1 MQYLYLS
8 ILLFMFCATTI
19 GSPLTIRHIK
29 PVSSEDTR
37 SEYFISLLTLSLEKT
52 LNSGSFKLAHAGNKM
67 VQKRAVQNLSEGISI
82 DILWTMTSK
91 EREKLLLPIRIPLL
105 KGLLGHRIFII
116 KKGNEKLFSNIN
128 NIKELKKLSAGQG
141 IGWPDTDILKSNGFK
156 VVESPT
162 YISLFKMLESNR
174 FAYFPRGVN
183 EPWSEVEQHKDK
195 NLVVEKNLLIQY
207 PAPIYFFVK
216 KDNTALASRVEKG
229 LWLAI
234 NDGSFEDLFKSHPAN
249 MDIFKKANI
258 NNRKIF
264 KVPNPLLSKETPLD
278 NKKLWYSAN

>member
-1 MQYLYLS
+1 MQAFLIFLT
-8 ILLFMFCATTI
+8 LLTFCNISI

-37 SEYFISLLTLSLEKT
+37 NEYFVSLLKLSLDKT
-52 LNSGSFKLAHAGNKM
+52 KNLGSYKLASAGNKM
-67 VQKRAVQNLSEGISI
+67 VQRRAIANLSQGISI

-91 EREKLLLPIRIPLL
+91 EREETLLPIRIPLL

-116 KKGNEKLFSNIN
+116 KKEDESRFSKIENIN
-128 NIKELKKLSAGQG
+128 ELKSLSAGQG
-141 IGWPDTDILKSNGFK
+141 KGWPDTDILKSSGFK

-174 FAYFPRGVN
+174 FDYFPRGVN
-183 EPWSEVEQHKDK
+183 EPWSEVVQHQDK
-195 NLVVEKNLLIQY
+195 NLVVEKTLLIQY
-207 PAPIYFFVK
+207 PAPIYFFFK
-216 KDNTALASRVEKG
+216 KSNSALASRIEKG

-234 NDGSFEDLFKSHPAN
+234 EDGSFDKLFKSHPAN
-249 MDIFKKANI
+249 TDIFKKANI

-264 KVPNPLLSKETPLD
+264 RIPNPLLSNETPID
-278 NKKLWYSAN
+278 NKKLWYSSN